1 MAEGGGLLN
10 RCRTKSSTGG
20 SNPPLSATL
29 FQDRFEAP
37 LILQPQRPENAGLCA
52 MERSPMQRDERP
64 SKGLFQCSVRERA
77 A

>member
-1 MAEGGGLLN
+1 
-10 RCRTKSSTGG
+10 
-20 SNPPLSATL
+20 
-29 FQDRFEAP
+29 
-37 LILQPQRPENAGLCA
+37 